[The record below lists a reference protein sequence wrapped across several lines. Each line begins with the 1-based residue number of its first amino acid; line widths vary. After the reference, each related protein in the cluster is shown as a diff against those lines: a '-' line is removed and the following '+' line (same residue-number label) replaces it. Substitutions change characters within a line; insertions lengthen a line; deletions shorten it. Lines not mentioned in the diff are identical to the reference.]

1 MSDKPLVQQALASEL
16 AEILLTISNISS
28 SLTFLRGFWTTLVRE
43 WNGIDRLRYFHPLNL
58 KCHRSDLMVHRMDKY
73 YMLVRRFVNASFRL
87 LLRDQWQGTSCNEY
101 NDILTQAG
109 GPLWSVHLR
118 SIVPISTHEI
128 HLSSPDDVRVPAS
141 LTFHLAD
148 IYLEELN
155 KSLVGD
161 DLLPVPLSLILS
173 PFFIL
178 ASRTQASTTYKQIQL
193 SVFEPLFSSLK
204 APTASEG
211 ARSRKKPR
219 LDLDYPNLVSNCCFQ
234 NPKERTIESAKLR
247 KALLRR
253 LFEVASN
260 EKARDSN
267 RRKMYAF
274 FKAAK
279 EDGDDSDDE
288 LDV

>member
-43 WNGIDRLRYFHPLNL
+43 WNGIDRLR
-58 KCHRSDLMVHRMDKY
+58 MDKY

-87 LLRDQWQGTSCNEY
+87 LLRDCWQGASCNEY

-109 GPLWSVHLR
+109 GPLC
-118 SIVPISTHEI
+118 
-128 HLSSPDDVRVPAS
+128 PDDVRVPAS
-141 LTFHLAD
+141 LTFHLVD

-173 PFFIL
+173 PFFTL

-204 APTASEG
+204 APTASEE

-234 NPKERTIESAKLR
+234 NPKERTIENAKLR
-247 KALLRR
+247 KVLLRR